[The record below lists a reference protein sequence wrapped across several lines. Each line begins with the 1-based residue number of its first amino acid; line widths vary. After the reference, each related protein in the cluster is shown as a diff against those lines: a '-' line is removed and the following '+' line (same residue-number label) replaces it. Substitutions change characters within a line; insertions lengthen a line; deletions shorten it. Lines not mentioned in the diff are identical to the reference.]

1 MKREEAEALKA
12 RIENE
17 GILCLINDMMSS
29 TFGLLADCG
38 VSIKESRHDCWMHIE
53 AKSDDATKQ
62 LTKTP
67 LLRRMFKE
75 ATVECDA
82 YYYPKEGGMTASG
95 EDELYGRVHIRYSH
109 PGGGFNGLE
118 IGRLIV
124 RLDSKLVEIK

>member
-29 TFGLLADCG
+29 TFGLLADCC

-75 ATVECDA
+75 ASVYCEA
-82 YYYPKEGGMTASG
+82 YYYPKESGMSASG
-95 EDELYGRVHIRYSH
+95 EDELQGRIRISYTH
-109 PGGGFNGLE
+109 PDGGFNGLV
-118 IGRLIV
+118 IGTLLV
-124 RLDSKLVEIK
+124 RLDSKHVEIQ